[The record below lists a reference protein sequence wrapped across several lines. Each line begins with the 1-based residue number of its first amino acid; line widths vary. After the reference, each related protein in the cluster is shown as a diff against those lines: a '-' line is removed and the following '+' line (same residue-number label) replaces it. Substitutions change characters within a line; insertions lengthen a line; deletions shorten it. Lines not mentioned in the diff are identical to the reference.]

1 MKSQLLPLALSFALF
16 ATIDAQV
23 VVQQQTVTT
32 THQSQA
38 PGFQMNFNTW
48 NPMISHQGQF
58 SSMWDPA
65 RGEYILVPFTSNQPI
80 QHHSYY
86 DQFGNLV
93 QNQQQGVYF
102 DQFGNLIQNQQQ
114 GVYLDQFGNLIQNQQ
129 QGFFIDQFGNQIQNQ
144 QQGFYIDQFGNQI
157 QNQQQGFYLDQFGN
171 PIQNQQQV
179 FYIDQFG
186 NPIQNQQQVVYLD
199 QFGNPIYN
207 QQQNQF
213 QNQQFNPFVQP
224 RVEMFPQQIVSSPVN
239 AAIPMNPGAFSQAIT
254 QVMQQNFES
263 TRLTVAKQIIGSN
276 FFTADQVR
284 QLMTQMSFE
293 ASRLEL
299 ARFAY
304 NRVLDPQNYFVVNNA
319 FNFSSS
325 VDELNN
331 SLFGR

>member
-1 MKSQLLPLALSFALF
+1 MKSQLLPLVLSIALF

-32 THQSQA
+32 THQSPA
-38 PGFQMNFNTW
+38 PGFQMNFNAW
-48 NPMISHQGQF
+48 NPMISNQGQY
-58 SSMWDPA
+58 SSVWDPT
-65 RGEYILVPFTSNQPI
+65 RGEYVLVPFTSNQPI
-80 QHHSYY
+80 QQNSYY

-93 QNQQQGVYF
+93 QNQQQVVYF
-102 DQFGNLIQNQQQ
+102 DQFGNPIQNQQQ
-114 GVYLDQFGNLIQNQQ
+114 GVYL
-129 QGFFIDQFGNQIQNQ
+129 DQFGNQIQNQ
-144 QQGFYIDQFGNQI
+144 QQGFYI
-157 QNQQQGFYLDQFGN
+157 DQFGN

>member
-1 MKSQLLPLALSFALF
+1 MKSQLLPFALSFALF
-16 ATIDAQV
+16 ATINAQV

-58 SSMWDPA
+58 SSMWDQA

-102 DQFGNLIQNQQQ
+102 DQFGNP
-114 GVYLDQFGNLIQNQQ
+114 
-129 QGFFIDQFGNQIQNQ
+129 IQNQ
-144 QQGFYIDQFGNQI
+144 QQGFYIDQFGNPI

-171 PIQNQQQV
+171 QIQNQHQGFYLDQFGNQIQNQQQV
-179 FYIDQFG
+179 FYLDQFG
-186 NPIQNQQQVVYLD
+186 NQIQNQQQVVYLD

-213 QNQQFNPFVQP
+213 QNQFQNQQFNPFVQP
-224 RVEMFPQQIVSSPVN
+224 RVEMFPQQMVSSPVN
-239 AAIPMNPGAFSQAIT
+239 ATIPMNPGAFSQAIT